1 MIRSEPVSDPEQ
13 DEIDRLT
20 KALRDLVEESRRLA
34 KRHEEITQEF
44 NRLRQALEQAQSRR
58 FGKVN

>member
-1 MIRSEPVSDPEQ
+1 MNDPEQ
-13 DEIDRLT
+13 EEIDRLV
-20 KALRDLVEESRRLA
+20 KAMRDLVEESRHLA

-44 NRLRQALEQAQSRR
+44 NRLRQALEQAQTRR

>member
-1 MIRSEPVSDPEQ
+1 MNDPEQ
-13 DEIDRLT
+13 EEIDRLT
-20 KALRDLVEESRRLA
+20 RAMRELVEESRRLA

>member
-1 MIRSEPVSDPEQ
+1 MIRSEPVNDPEQ
-13 DEIDRLT
+13 EEIDLLV

-44 NRLRQALEQAQSRR
+44 NRLRQALEKVQSRR